1 MTRRRHTLRSAS
13 PRAAQFFRDEA
24 HTNPPI
30 LFRKSAL
37 GKSRLRHK
45 FVMFETAARK
55 GPILGGAMRCI
66 SCCGDMR
73 VVRVDQDS
81 GMEAAGY
88 EHQTLEC
95 SGCNKTERR
104 LAFTG
109 DKTFWPAE
117 YWRASIAIDAAGSGL
132 PLYRL
137 LADVPYRK
145 ATAAPRRVS

>member
-1 MTRRRHTLRSAS
+1 
-13 PRAAQFFRDEA
+13 
-24 HTNPPI
+24 
-30 LFRKSAL
+30 
-37 GKSRLRHK
+37 
-45 FVMFETAARK
+45 
-55 GPILGGAMRCI
+55 
-66 SCCGDMR
+66 MR

-81 GMEAAGY
+81 GMKTAGY

-117 YWRASIAIDAAGSGL
+117 YWRASMAIDAAGGEL

-137 LADVPYRK
+137 LTDVPCGKTTSASRQL
-145 ATAAPRRVS
+145 S

>member
-1 MTRRRHTLRSAS
+1 
-13 PRAAQFFRDEA
+13 
-24 HTNPPI
+24 
-30 LFRKSAL
+30 
-37 GKSRLRHK
+37 
-45 FVMFETAARK
+45 
-55 GPILGGAMRCI
+55 MRCI
-66 SCCGDMR
+66 SCCGEMR

-81 GMEAAGY
+81 GMQAAGY

-117 YWRASIAIDAAGSGL
+117 YWRASIAIDAAGSGVSF
-132 PLYRL
+132 YRL

-145 ATAAPRRVS
+145 ATAAARQLS

>member
-1 MTRRRHTLRSAS
+1 
-13 PRAAQFFRDEA
+13 
-24 HTNPPI
+24 
-30 LFRKSAL
+30 
-37 GKSRLRHK
+37 
-45 FVMFETAARK
+45 MFETAARK
-55 GPILGGAMRCI
+55 SPILGGAMRCI

-145 ATAAPRRVS
+145 ATAAPAGFPDRKSRILETTWGTSISGSRSP